1 MKLLDKRYRTRYG
14 MSMLEN
20 LDAILQNG
28 IRAFIRAEQ
37 ERWTC
42 PTCHGTIDVHH
53 GRCPA
58 CGKERER
65 VQYR

>member
-1 MKLLDKRYRTRYG
+1 MKQLEKRYRTRYG

-20 LDAILQNG
+20 LDAIRQNG
-28 IRAFIRAEQ
+28 IRAFIRAER

-42 PTCHGTIDVHH
+42 PACGGTIDVHH
-53 GRCPA
+53 GRCSE

-65 VQYR
+65 TQ